1 MNATVTQ
8 EHKPAFPKC
17 VRVESKPHLFCPGCG
32 HPEALKALGF
42 AIDELGIQ
50 SKVALGVDI
59 GCSLLAWDYFNV
71 DTIETHHG
79 RTIPVMVGM
88 KRARPDAVTIAYVGD
103 GGAYAIGAGHLLIAA
118 ERDVM
123 IMVIVINNAVYA
135 MTGGQ
140 EAPTTLPG
148 MIVDTAPCGAD
159 EYYTKG
165 PELVR
170 EINPTAFVDRG
181 ITSRQL
187 ELRKLMKDAL
197 TFHMEGRGFT
207 FVEVLSPCTLNW
219 KTMDNP
225 WKTFDFLERTLAKA
239 YPVKRY

>member
-1 MNATVTQ
+1 MSSAVQT
-8 EHKPAFPKC
+8 EYKLAFPKC
-17 VRVESKPHLFCPGCG
+17 VRIESKPHLFCPGCG

-42 AIDELGIQ
+42 AIDELCVQ
-50 SKVALGVDI
+50 KKVALGVDI
-59 GCSLLAWDYFNV
+59 GCSLLAWDYFNL

-79 RTIPVMVGM
+79 RTIPVMVGL
-88 KRARPDAVTIAYVGD
+88 KRANPEALAIAYVGD
-103 GGAYAIGAGHLLIAA
+103 GGAYAIGSGHLLNAA
-118 ERDVM
+118 ERDDD
-123 IMVIVINNAVYA
+123 IFVIVINNAVYA

-159 EYYTKG
+159 EYYIKG
-165 PELVR
+165 PELIR
-170 EINPTAFVDRG
+170 EINPTAFVARG

-197 TFHMEGRGFT
+197 TFHMQGNGFT

-219 KTMDNP
+219 KTMDDAS
-225 WKTFDFLERTLAKA
+225 KTFDFLERKLART

>member
-1 MNATVTQ
+1 MNAAHA
-8 EHKPAFPKC
+8 EHNLAFPEC
-17 VRVESKPHLFCPGCG
+17 VRIESKPHLFCPGCG

-50 SKVALGVDI
+50 KKVALGVDI
-59 GCSLLAWDYFNV
+59 GCSLLAWDYFNL

-88 KRARPDAVTIAYVGD
+88 KRANPDALTIAYVGD
-103 GGAYAIGAGHLLIAA
+103 GGAYAIGSGHLLNAA
-118 ERDVM
+118 ERDEN

-159 EYYTKG
+159 EYFIKG
-165 PELVR
+165 PQLVR
-170 EINPTAFVDRG
+170 EINPTAFVARG

-197 TFHMEGRGFT
+197 KFHMEGRGFV

-225 WKTFDFLERTLAKA
+225 HKTFDFLERVLARA
-239 YPVKRY
+239 YPVGRF